1 MKTRRTIHEAT
12 GQGFRGFTILE
23 LLVAVTIAGAL
34 TLSLLATAS
43 HLFSAWRRTAAISA
57 VRTQANG
64 ILDWLEAD
72 LGSAVFRRDDNVWL
86 AATLQSSPQPPR
98 GDAGTSDADWTGRVK
113 PVDGLPAS
121 PGSSLDLQPASG
133 DWADVRFGQAGLW
146 LRFFTQQP
154 DTNDGLQNLSAPRA
168 VAYQLVRRRV
178 TAGAGALAG
187 DSAPARYLLYRSTAR
202 PFGPDWPDTNSTM
215 GSGYDLFREDVVP
228 HYNRADSSRID
239 QVGNIRSPRRFE
251 QILANNV
258 IDFGVRIW
266 TRQRDGR
273 ESVSFPAT
281 DHLGR
286 SKRGFAATIRDG
298 QWRAPAALPPPLQGG
313 RPWTPAELTYGFPVQ
328 IEVFVRI
335 LGEEGA
341 RLIEAFEQGRTVRPP
356 SVATDAEQWWAL
368 ARAHSSVFTR
378 QIRIHATPR

>member
-1 MKTRRTIHEAT
+1 V
-12 GQGFRGFTILE
+12 LE
-23 LLVAVTIAGAL
+23 LLVAVAIAGML

-43 HLFSAWRRTAAISA
+43 HLFSAWRRTTAISA
-57 VRTQANG
+57 IRTQANG

-72 LGSAVFRRDDNVWL
+72 LGSAVFCRDGNVWL
-86 AATLQSSPQPPR
+86 AATLQSSPQPPQ
-98 GDAGTSDADWTGRVK
+98 GDAGMSDADWTGLVK
-113 PVDGLPAS
+113 PVDGLPGSA
-121 PGSSLDLQPASG
+121 GSSLELAPTSG
-133 DWADVRFGQAGLW
+133 DWTDARFGQGGLW

-178 TAGAGALAG
+178 TAGAGALSATA
-187 DSAPARYLLYRSTAR
+187 APARYLLYRSTSR

-215 GSGYDLFREDVVP
+215 AVGYDLFRGDAVP

-266 TRQRDGR
+266 TRENEGG
-273 ESVSFPAT
+273 ESVAFPAT
-281 DHLGR
+281 DQLGLA
-286 SKRGFAATIRDG
+286 KRGFAATIRDG
-298 QWRAPAALPPPLQGG
+298 QWRVPAAVPPPLPDG
-313 RPWTPAELTYGFPVQ
+313 RPWTPAEMAYGFPVQ
-328 IEVFVRI
+328 IDVFVRI

-341 RLIEAFEQGRTVRPP
+341 RVIEAFEAGRTVRPP
-356 SVATDAEQWWAL
+356 AVTSDAEQWWAL
-368 ARAHSSVFTR
+368 AQAHSSVFIR